1 MRQSFRSLP
10 RLLPYARP
18 HLRLLSLSAVLMVAA
33 VVASIGAPWPL
44 ALLVDS
50 ALGHRPAPGWLQAVH
65 VDTPARLV
73 GVAVLAG
80 IVLVL
85 ASSGLTVLDE
95 YVNTR
100 ISQKMT
106 LAYRSDLFRHALR
119 LPLSYHDNTR
129 RGGLM
134 FVINHQS
141 AAMGEIT
148 VSLLPL
154 VQNALTVV
162 GMFYVAFRLE
172 PTLALLSLTVVPFV
186 YASTGWYG
194 RYVEPR
200 LRNVQSMETESLS
213 IVHEAMAMV
222 RVILTFGR
230 NAYEHDRFAR
240 QGETAIA
247 ARVALTVQQTMFTL
261 VLNLITALG
270 TALVLWFGAHQVID
284 RQLTIGELLV
294 VLAYVA
300 AVYTPLTVI
309 SSTLASLQL
318 QFIGLE
324 AALAISDVEIEV
336 ADRPGAVE
344 LGRAQGEV
352 RFEDVSFDYPD
363 REGTLRD
370 VSFTA
375 LPGAVVGL
383 VGPTGAGKS
392 TLVSMLPRLVDP
404 AHGRVLLDGVDLRD
418 LTVESVR
425 RQCSIVLQ
433 EPVLFTGTILE
444 NIRYGDLDATD
455 EQVRAAAQAAN
466 AHEFIS
472 RLPAGYGTVLG
483 ERGQTLSGGERQRV
497 AIARAFLRD
506 APLLIL
512 DEPTSSVDS
521 RTEAVILDALERLM
535 AGRTTFMI
543 AHRLSTVRHATQ
555 ILVLEDGRLLEQG
568 GHDALLR
575 AGGLYAEMV
584 HAQDARPTAVVEV
597 GTSQVAETGE
607 LVEVELLPD
616 AAPAPRTAPAP
627 GRRPVVVVLGMLTKM
642 PVAGVAWQTLHY
654 LAGFE
659 RLGYDTY
666 YVEAHGRTPS
676 MLMHSD
682 RDDGPALAAAYL
694 DRLLRRFGFA
704 GRWAYQAVHSDERVL
719 GMSASELSALFAR
732 ADLVVNLHGGTEPLP
747 EHSAT
752 GRLVYLETDPVQLQ
766 VELHDGLESTR
777 AFLDPHVAFFTFGEN
792 LGRAGCGLPVPAGY
806 DFKPTRQPVVL
817 DLWPATPPPAGAAFT
832 TVGNWRQAWR
842 EVSLDGQVYGWSKH
856 TEFEQ
861 LLGLPGRCPSARV
874 ELALSSCTAEEQE
887 ALRRRGFDVVP
898 ALPLSEDLDPYRA
911 YLAGSLGELTAAK
924 DQNVRLRSG
933 WFSDR
938 SATYLASG
946 RPVITQDTGFGRV
959 LPTGIGLHAWRTLD
973 DAVAA
978 VEAVLADPHG
988 QSRAA
993 REIAEEAFDSDTVLG
1008 RLLAELGLPAR
1019 AAAPQTAL
1027 GALPSPA
1034 PAAPAGAAVPAVTGP
1049 ARPVLPHDLRLD
1061 AVSRRPLVLPEA
1073 TVRTARTLDYPRP
1086 RVGVDAAG
1094 PEVSVVVVCHDG
1106 LPLTRLCLAS
1116 LLDDPSAPALEVLVV
1131 DNASADGTRDDVAAL
1146 AAADP
1151 RVRLLP
1157 QDANLGFAAGVNV
1170 GLAAATGDVLVLLN
1184 NDTLV
1189 PPGALAGLVRH
1200 LADPEVGAVGPVT
1213 NRCGNEAE
1221 IAVTWSTWG
1230 GLVAAAQDRARRFA
1244 GRVFDLPVLTM
1255 FCTAF
1260 RRDVLERVGPLD
1272 ERFGIGL
1279 FEDDDW
1285 AERVR
1290 AAGLRLVVAEDVLVH
1305 HHGEGSLG
1313 GLVATGEHG
1322 QLFARNRAA
1331 FEAKWGA
1338 AWQPHAHR
1346 PGAGYLRQVREL
1358 CDVVRGSV
1366 PDDARVLVVSKG
1378 DSALLRC
1385 GRAAGHFPQDEDGVF
1400 PGWYPGDSEQ
1410 VVEQLERLRDR
1421 GWTHLVLPAV
1431 SSWWL
1436 EHYDGLARHLADSGE
1451 RVLDCPAGTVFRLR
1465 ARRPADEGAR
1475 RPAEVGA

>member
-1 MRQSFRSLP
+1 MRQSFRHLP
-10 RLLPYARP
+10 RLVPYARP
-18 HLRLLSLSAVLMVAA
+18 HVRLLGLSAVLMVAA
-33 VVASIGAPWPL
+33 VIASIGAPWPL

-50 ALGHRPAPGWLQAVH
+50 ALGHRQAPGWLEAVH

-73 GVAVLAG
+73 TVAVLSSV
-80 IVLVL
+80 VLVL
-85 ASSGLTVLDE
+85 AASGLTVLDE

-100 ISQKMT
+100 ISQRMT
-106 LAYRSDLFRHALR
+106 LAYRSHLFQHALR

-134 FVINHQS
+134 FVINQQS

-154 VQNALTVV
+154 VQSALTVL
-162 GMFYVAFRLE
+162 GMLYVAFRLE

-200 LRNVQSMETESLS
+200 LRSVQGMETESLS

-230 NAYEHDRFAR
+230 NDYEHDRFAR
-240 QGETAIA
+240 QGEAAVA
-247 ARVALTVQQTMFTL
+247 ARVTLTVQQTMFSL

-309 SSTLASLQL
+309 SSTLAQLQL
-318 QFIGLE
+318 RFIGLE
-324 AALAISDVEIEV
+324 AALTISDVQIEV
-336 ADRPGAVE
+336 VDRPGAVE
-344 LGRAQGEV
+344 LGRASGQV

-363 REGTLRD
+363 REGTLRE
-370 VSFTA
+370 VSFSVP
-375 LPGAVVGL
+375 PGAVVGL

-404 AHGRVLLDGVDLRD
+404 AQGRVLLDGVDLRD

-444 NIRYGDLDATD
+444 NIRYGDLGATD
-455 EQVRAAAQAAN
+455 DQVRAAARAAN

-472 RLPAGYGTVLG
+472 RLPGGYGTVLG

-543 AHRLSTVRHATQ
+543 AHRLSTVRSATQ
-555 ILVLEDGRLLEQG
+555 ILVLDDGRLVEQG
-568 GHDALLR
+568 THDVLMHSD
-575 AGGLYAEMV
+575 GLYAEMV
-584 HAQDARPTAVVEV
+584 TAQDARPTAVVEV

-607 LVEVELLPD
+607 LVEVELRPE
-616 AAPAPRTAPAP
+616 AAGALRPVSSRSPAP
-627 GRRPVVVVLGMLTKM
+627 GLARRPVVVVLGMLTKM

-676 MLMHSD
+676 MLMQSHS
-682 RDDGPALAAAYL
+682 DDGPALAAAYL

-704 GRWAYQAVHSDERVL
+704 GRWAYQAVHGDERVL
-719 GMSASELSALFAR
+719 GMSASALSGLFAR

-792 LGRAGCGLPVPAGY
+792 LGRAGCGLPIPAGY
-806 DFKPTRQPVVL
+806 HFRPTRQPVVL
-817 DLWPATPPPAGAAFT
+817 DLWPQTPPPADGAFT

-842 EVSLDGQVYGWSKH
+842 EVSLGGELYGWSKH
-856 TEFEQ
+856 TEFEH
-861 LLGLPGRCPSARV
+861 LLGLPERCPQARV
-874 ELALSSCTAEEQE
+874 ELALSSCTTEEQDE
-887 ALRRRGFDVVP
+887 LRRRGFAVRA

-978 VEAVLADPHG
+978 VETVLADPDG

-993 REIAEEAFDSDTVLG
+993 REIAEEAFDSDKVLG
-1008 RLLAELGLPAR
+1008 RLLADMGLPTR
-1019 AAAPQTAL
+1019 AAGPQTSL
-1027 GALPSPA
+1027 GSLPV
-1034 PAAPAGAAVPAVTGP
+1034 AA
-1049 ARPVLPHDLRLD
+1049 PVLPDDLRLD

-1073 TVRTARTLDYPRP
+1073 TLRTARTLTYPRP
-1086 RVGVDAAG
+1086 RVGLDAGA

-1116 LLDDPSAPALEVLVV
+1116 LLADHDDALSLEVLVV
-1131 DNASADGTRDDVAAL
+1131 DNASTDGTAADVAAL
-1146 AAADP
+1146 AVVDP

-1157 QDANLGFAAGVNV
+1157 QSTNVGFAAGVNA
-1170 GLAAATGDVLVLLN
+1170 GLAAAVGDVLVLLN

-1189 PPGALAGLVRH
+1189 PPGALARLVRH
-1200 LADPEVGAVGPVT
+1200 LTDPEVGAVGPVT

-1221 IAVTWSTWG
+1221 VAVTWSTWG
-1230 GLVAAAQDRARRFA
+1230 GLVAAAQDRGQRFA
-1244 GRVFDLPVLTM
+1244 GQVYDLPVLTM

-1260 RRDVLERVGPLD
+1260 RREVLERVGPLD

-1313 GLVATGEHG
+1313 HLVATGEHG

-1331 FEAKWGA
+1331 FEAKWGQ

-1346 PGAGYLRQVREL
+1346 PGADYLRQVREL
-1358 CDVVRGSV
+1358 CDAVRRTL
-1366 PDDARVLVVSKG
+1366 PEQARVLVVSKG
-1378 DSALLRC
+1378 DSALLRF
-1385 GRAAGHFPQDEDGVF
+1385 GRPAGHFPQDADGAF
-1400 PGWYPGDSEQ
+1400 PGYYPGDSGEA
-1410 VVEQLERLRDR
+1410 VDHLEQLCDR
-1421 GWTHLVLPAV
+1421 GFTHLVLPAT
-1431 SSWWL
+1431 STWWL
-1436 EHYDGLARHLADSGE
+1436 DHYDGLARHLDTSGE
-1451 RVLDCPAGTVFRLR
+1451 RVLDDAAGTVFRLR
-1465 ARRPADEGAR
+1465 ARRPV
-1475 RPAEVGA
+1475 EVAL